1 MLDMQTGS
9 PHPLTP
15 SPRLHFWTLGLLSA
29 LLAGCQAARLTPT
42 PTRPLPTPIVQI
54 ARQDSPTPEF
64 TASPQP
70 SASPTTRPVTLQE
83 IAARAYGERLIQQVT
98 IPAIGVDS
106 PVVPVGWRVDP
117 ASSSAEWDSPGP
129 AIGWVLTSALP
140 DQPGNVI
147 LYGHNNMYGSV
158 FKNLAKLSPGD
169 ALSLQTGQRAW
180 NYEVDQVVLLP
191 FSTASEEERRS
202 YQTYLAETAVP
213 RLTLISCWPP
223 ESNTYRVVVV
233 AYPQQMP

>member
-1 MLDMQTGS
+1 MQT
-9 PHPLTP
+9 
-15 SPRLHFWTLGLLSA
+15 
-29 LLAGCQAARLTPT
+29 
-42 PTRPLPTPIVQI
+42 
-54 ARQDSPTPEF
+54 
-64 TASPQP
+64 
-70 SASPTTRPVTLQE
+70 
-83 IAARAYGERLIQQVT
+83 YGEHLIQHIT
-98 IPAIGVDS
+98 IPAIRVDS
-106 PVVPVGWRVDP
+106 PVITVGWQVDQSGGP
-117 ASSSAEWDSPGP
+117 QAASAEWDSPGP
-129 AIGWVLTSALP
+129 AVGWVLTSALP
-140 DQPGNVI
+140 DALSAPGNII

-158 FKNLAKLSPGD
+158 FKNLWKLSPGD
-169 ALSLQTGQRAW
+169 AISLQTGQRAW